1 MGARSGGGAGGGMG
15 SQSRTVSI
23 NSGRAFADTYGTEG
37 IFFAAGGET
46 GKQKFPGSLEKEYQV
61 GIYGNGPKKMAFPKF
76 KTAAEANAFMDKLS
90 KNGFKPQGGKQKPF
104 KQVYGYLNK
113 QYKVEWT
120 SDKSKATPSLW

>member
-1 MGARSGGGAGGGMG
+1 MGARSGGGGGAGMG
-15 SQSRTVSI
+15 ARTVSI
-23 NSGRAFADTYGTEG
+23 GSGRAFADTYGTEG

-76 KTAAEANAFMDKLS
+76 KTAKEANDFMTKLS
-90 KNGFKPQGGKQKPF
+90 QNGFKPQGGKQKPF

-120 SDKSKATPSLW
+120 SDKTKATPSLWG